1 MYALLFGRTIP
12 MKKDTTKAS
21 GKAQSKA
28 PKDEFMFSFG
38 STQIHPY
45 PTEDGGD
52 VDGEQDRGQDNLACV
67 LEQLEKNS
75 PFCRTNFLTATMKEF
90 WANTIVRTFSFLPI
104 CSLNS

>member
-1 MYALLFGRTIP
+1 

-38 STQIHPY
+38 STQIHPH

-75 PFCRTNFLTATMKEF
+75 PYCKTNFLTAIMKEF
-90 WANTIVRTFSFLPI
+90 WANAIVRTFSLLPI